1 MMRHWQPG
9 WPIDLDLVLGP
20 LSRGR
25 RDPVARRSGRQEWWL
40 TGRWASGAA
49 TLSVARHGDG
59 LAAQAWGSGAAEVLD
74 RLPDLLG
81 NRDDPTGFDPAQ
93 GTVVAAQWR
102 VRQRHWRVPA
112 TRLTFQ
118 TAVQAVL
125 EQKVTGI
132 ESRRSWFRL
141 CRDYG
146 MPAPGPAPQGMQVA
160 PDRIE
165 VGGIPSWWWRRAGV
179 DHSRAGTVLR
189 LARQRLPDDPVA
201 AAQRLR
207 SVPGIGPWTIAEVGF
222 RAFGDADAVSV
233 GDYHLA
239 NQVGYA
245 LAGRPR
251 STDEQMLDLLAPYAG
266 HRYRAVRMIELSGI
280 APPRFGPRITLPG
293 HR

>member
-1 MMRHWQPG
+1 MMRQWRPQ

-20 LSRGR
+20 LSRGPS
-25 RDPVARRSGRQEWWL
+25 DPVARRVGRQHWVL
-40 TGRWASGAA
+40 TGRWDSGSA
-49 TLSVARHGDG
+49 TLSVARDP
-59 LAAQAWGSGAAEVLD
+59 ARVVAQAWGPGAAEVLD

-81 NRDDPTGFDPAQ
+81 DSDDPAGFDPPP
-93 GTVVAAQWR
+93 GTVIAAQWR

-125 EQKVTGI
+125 EQKVTGT
-132 ESRRSWFRL
+132 ESRRSWFLL
-141 CRDYG
+141 CRDFG
-146 MPAPGPAPQGMQVA
+146 EPAPGPAPEGMRVA
-160 PDRIE
+160 PDRAR
-165 VGGIPSWWWRRAGV
+165 VAVVPSWWWRRAGV

-189 LARQRLPDDPVA
+189 LARERLPSDPQR

-207 SVPGIGPWTIAEVGF
+207 SVPGIGPWTVAEVGF
-222 RAFGDADAVSV
+222 RAHGDPDAVSV

-239 NQVGYA
+239 NVVGYA
-245 LAGRPR
+245 LTGRSR

-266 HRYRAVRMIELSGI
+266 HRHRAVRMIELAGI
-280 APPRFGPRITLPG
+280 AAPRFGPRVAIPR

>member
-1 MMRHWQPG
+1 MKRLWQPD

-20 LSRGR
+20 LGRGR
-25 RDPVARRSGRQEWWL
+25 QDPVARRIGQQQWWV
-40 TGRWASGAA
+40 TGRWSSGAA
-49 TLSVARHGDG
+49 ALSVSRDSRRVT
-59 LAAQAWGSGAAEVLD
+59 AQAWGPAAAEVLD

-81 NRDDPTGFDPAQ
+81 DSDDPTGFDPAPD
-93 GTVVAAQWR
+93 TVIAAQWR

-118 TAVQAVL
+118 TAVQAIL

-141 CRDYG
+141 CRDFG
-146 MPAPGPAPQGMQVA
+146 EPAPGPAPQGMRVA
-160 PDRIE
+160 PDRAE
-165 VGGIPSWWWRRAGV
+165 VAGVPSWWWRGAGV

-189 LARQRLPDDPVA
+189 LARQRLPDDPLA

-207 SVPGIGPWTIAEVGF
+207 SVPGIGPWTVAEVGF
-222 RAFGDADAVSV
+222 RAHGDADAVSV

-239 NQVGYA
+239 NLVGYA
-245 LAGRPR
+245 LTGRSR
-251 STDEQMLDLLAPYAG
+251 SSDEQMLELLAPYAS
-266 HRYRAVRMIELSGI
+266 HRHRAVRMIELSGI
-280 APPRFGPRITLPG
+280 APPKFGPKITLPS